1 LSARSAGIATGI
13 REHRG
18 GRRDPLLW
26 HLRLVA
32 EHPLCRGRHLL
43 PAGGADRRGGAEPL
57 CLAHGGTWLLCG
69 VGGEGVAVLNLRE
82 SWPWWLLLI
91 LIDVVVAL
99 AVVGIFALMGW
110 R

>member
-1 LSARSAGIATGI
+1 
-13 REHRG
+13 
-18 GRRDPLLW
+18 
-26 HLRLVA
+26 
-32 EHPLCRGRHLL
+32 
-43 PAGGADRRGGAEPL
+43 
-57 CLAHGGTWLLCG
+57 
-69 VGGEGVAVLNLRE
+69 VLNLRE